1 MNKIISTTIIC
12 ILTHFSLFAQENT
25 SNEIYAYNITEV
37 NTNDSN
43 YIGGIQNTTPTFDGY
58 WSYGGSLGFSFWN
71 DGTDILI
78 APKAFYNISPI
89 LQAGFGVTYIYSDY
103 KNINNATIKSNSFGG
118 NLYFSARPINFLQ
131 LSAEYEGL
139 QTNRTGY
146 FEDSY
151 WNNSIYLGLAFVS
164 GRVSFGLRYDVL
176 YDSAKSP
183 YSSAVNPVIGFYF

>member
-1 MNKIISTTIIC
+1 MNKILTITFLGL
-12 ILTHFSLFAQENT
+12 LTHFSLLAQENT
-25 SNEIYAYNITEV
+25 SYELYTYNPTDI
-37 NTNDSN
+37 NSNDSH
-43 YIGGIQNTTPTFDGY
+43 YIGSIQNTTPTFDGY

-71 DGTDILI
+71 DGTDILL

-89 LQAGFGVTYIYSDY
+89 LIAGFGVTYIYSDY
-103 KNINNATIKSNSFGG
+103 KNIYNATIKSNSFGG
-118 NLYFSARPINFLQ
+118 NLYFSARPINFIQ

-139 QTNRTGY
+139 QTNRSGY
-146 FEDSY
+146 FEDEY

-164 GRVSFGLRYDVL
+164 GRVSFGLRYDIL

>member
-1 MNKIISTTIIC
+1 MNKIFSITFLC
-12 ILTHFSLFAQENT
+12 LLTHFSLFAQTNAP
-25 SNEIYAYNITEV
+25 SEIYAYNATQV
-37 NTNDSN
+37 NTNNNSSISN
-43 YIGGIQNTTPTFDGY
+43 IQNTTPIFDQY
-58 WSYGGSLGFSFWN
+58 WSFGGSIGFSFWN
-71 DGTDILI
+71 DGTDILL

-89 LQAGFGVTYIYSDY
+89 LIAGFGVTYIYSDY
-103 KNINNATIKSNSFGG
+103 KNSFNATSKSNSFGG
-118 NLYFSARPINFLQ
+118 NLYFSARPVNFIQ

-139 QTNRTGY
+139 QTNRTGFY
-146 FEDSY
+146 EDEY

>member
-1 MNKIISTTIIC
+1 MKQIYRITLVC
-12 ILTHFSLFAQENT
+12 ILSHFSLFAQEIASSETNSQSNT
-25 SNEIYAYNITEV
+25 TYQS
-37 NTNDSN
+37 NTN
-43 YIGGIQNTTPTFDGY
+43 GIQQNTPPSFDGY

-71 DGTDILI
+71 NGTDILI
-78 APKAFYNISPI
+78 APKAFYNISPM

-103 KNINNATIKSNSFGG
+103 KNSFNNTVKSNSFGG
-118 NLYFSARPINFLQ
+118 SLYFSARPINFIQ

-139 QTNRTGY
+139 QTNRSGY
-146 FEDSY
+146 YDDSY

-164 GRVSFGLRYDVL
+164 GHVSFGLRYDVL